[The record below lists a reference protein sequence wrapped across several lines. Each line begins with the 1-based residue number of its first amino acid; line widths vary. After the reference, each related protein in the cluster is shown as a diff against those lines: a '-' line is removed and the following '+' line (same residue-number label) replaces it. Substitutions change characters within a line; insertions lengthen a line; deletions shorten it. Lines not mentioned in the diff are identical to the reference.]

1 MGRFNFKDQQDFDE
15 VSKNAEAFYASLGEV
30 HCPYFRE
37 KIAFNVKGL
46 KHLRFKLDQIARARQ
61 EQYARLKLVN
71 LAPEVL
77 KLSHTVQGVWQTRKL
92 EMQKTNNRW
101 EHRMKETVFYEFI
114 AVLHNVRVKV
124 IVKEVYGGEKHF
136 WSIIPYWRV
145 DAENSRRIL
154 HSGNP
159 EKD

>member
-1 MGRFNFKDQQDFDE
+1 MGRFNFKDEQDFDE
-15 VSKNAEAFYASLGEV
+15 VSKNAEAFYASV
-30 HCPYFRE
+30 SDVYCPYFCQE
-37 KIAFNVKGL
+37 IPFNAKGL
-46 KHLRFKLDQIARARQ
+46 KHLKFKSDQIARSRT
-61 EQYARLKLVN
+61 EQYARLKLVHI
-71 LAPEVL
+71 APEVL

-124 IVKEVYGGEKHF
+124 IVKEVSGGEKHF

-154 HSGNP
+154 HSGDP